1 MLGSLPYNFMLA
13 FVLCAVLYVL
23 GEWVS
28 TVTKA
33 WIPSVFVTACLM
45 LVCYWHGLPHDV
57 VSNAMLLPWGGS
69 MAIFLLIVH
78 MGTVISFKQLM
89 EQWKVVVVALASLG
103 GMCVAGYFIGP
114 MLMDRA
120 YVIAG
125 LPPLTGGIV
134 AATMMNQ
141 AAVAKGLKE
150 VGVYAIAM
158 YCVQGFAGYPLTAIF
173 LQYEGRRLIG
183 DFRGGKTGPA
193 EEERAV
199 KAAAATRRKLLPPI
213 PKKFDSAVVILLK
226 LGIVGYLATLLG
238 GVSFGPV
245 GKISGAIWCLLLGVL
260 FTSIGFLDENS
271 LNKANSFGFIMFAL
285 MMFIFDGLKDCTP
298 AMLGTIITPLVILI
312 VVGVAG
318 QLAAAFVVGKI
329 VGLSVPLAFSVSL
342 TALYGFPP
350 NAVLTESICKALA
363 ENDEEMD
370 FLMGEMMPPMLVGG
384 FTTVTIASVF
394 IAGIFVNL
402 F

>member
-1 MLGSLPYNFMLA
+1 MAA
-13 FVLCAVLYVL
+13 FVLCAVLYVA

-45 LVCYWHGLPHDV
+45 LLCYWHGLPHDV
-57 VSNAMLLPWGGS
+57 VTDAKLLPWGAS

-78 MGTVISFKQLM
+78 MGTIISFKQLM
-89 EQWKVVVVALASLG
+89 EQWKVVVVALASLF
-103 GMCVAGYFIGP
+103 GMCVAGYFICP
-114 MLMDRA
+114 LFMDRA

-134 AATMMNQ
+134 AATIMNQ
-141 AAVAKGLKE
+141 AAVAKGMTA
-150 VGVYAIAM
+150 VGVFAIAM

-173 LQYEGRRLIG
+173 LQSEGRRLIG
-183 DFRGGKTGPA
+183 DFRSGKTSAA
-193 EEERAV
+193 EVDTAV
-199 KAAAATRRKLLPPI
+199 KAAAAARRKLLPPL

-226 LGIVGYLATLLG
+226 LGLIGYLATLLG
-238 GVSFGPV
+238 GVSFGPI
-245 GKISGAIWCLLLGVL
+245 GKISGAIWCLLLGVI
-260 FTSIGFLDENS
+260 FTSVGFLDENS
-271 LNKANSFGFIMFAL
+271 LVKANSFGILMFAL

-298 AMLGTIITPLVILI
+298 AMLGTIITPLVVLI
-312 VVGVAG
+312 AVGVAG
-318 QLAAAFVVGKI
+318 QLVAAAFVSKL
-329 VGLSVPLAFSVSL
+329 VGLSVPLGISVSL

-350 NAVLTESICKALA
+350 NAVLTESTCKAIA
-363 ENDEEMD
+363 QNEEEMN

-384 FTTVTIASVF
+384 FTTVTITSVF
-394 IAGIFVNL
+394 IAGIFAKL